1 MDTDCIIS
9 DFKSN
14 ISARNLFFLLNTGY
28 EDVMEFIKLIRCAL
42 EYHSIKLVYLE
53 RELGITKTTLKRV
66 LKILN
71 GSVTRDTK
79 IYVLAK
85 IIRTIELHEKM
96 TVISMRQPVMAELG
110 AA

>member
-1 MDTDCIIS
+1 MDSDSIIS

-14 ISARNLFFLLNTGY
+14 ISARNLFYLLNTGY

-42 EYHSIKLVYLE
+42 EYHNIKLVYLE
-53 RELGITKTTLKRV
+53 RELSITKTTLKRV
-66 LKILN
+66 LKILD
-71 GSVTRDTK
+71 GSVTRNTK

-85 IIRTIELHEKM
+85 IIRTIELHEKRAH
-96 TVISMRQPVMAELG
+96 IPMRPPVRVELG